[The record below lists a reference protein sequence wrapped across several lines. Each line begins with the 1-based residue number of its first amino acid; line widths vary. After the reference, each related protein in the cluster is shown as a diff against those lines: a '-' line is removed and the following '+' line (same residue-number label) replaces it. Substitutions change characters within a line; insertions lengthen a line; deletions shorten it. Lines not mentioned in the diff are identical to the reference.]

1 MSKYI
6 VGLTGGI
13 GSGKT
18 TVADEFARL
27 GITLVDADVIARD
40 IVKPES
46 DCLKAIV
53 KQFGQQMLLPDQTL
67 DRGALRAAIFSD
79 PDKKQWLNALMHP
92 AIREQILKELGEAES
107 DYCFLVAPLLFE
119 NQLEKYVHN
128 SVVVD
133 VPEQVQISRTASR
146 DNVSTEQ
153 VKNIIKAQINRTDR
167 LAKAD
172 VVINNDLP
180 WAEVKPQIE
189 QLHAKYMALSK
200 KKT

>member
-1 MSKYI
+1 M
-6 VGLTGGI
+6 TGGI

-18 TVADEFARL
+18 TVADEFSRL

-40 IVKPES
+40 VVKPGT

-53 KQFGQQMLLPDQTL
+53 KQFGEQMLLPDQTL
-67 DRGALRAAIFSD
+67 DRVQLRTAIFSD

-92 AIREQILKELGEAES
+92 AIREQMLKQLEEAES
-107 DYCFLVAPLLFE
+107 AYCFLVAPLLFE
-119 NQLEKYVHN
+119 NQLEKYVHS

-133 VPEQVQISRTASR
+133 VPEQVQVSRTTSR
-146 DNVSTEQ
+146 DDVSTEQ
-153 VKNIIKAQINRTDR
+153 VKNIIKAQISRSDR

-172 VVINNDLP
+172 VVINNDMP
-180 WAEVKPQIE
+180 WAEVKPKIE

>member
-1 MSKYI
+1 LSKYI

-40 IVKPES
+40 VVKPGS
-46 DCLKAIV
+46 NCLNAIV
-53 KQFGQQMLLPDQTL
+53 KQFGEQMLLPDQTL
-67 DRGALRAAIFSD
+67 DRAQLRTAIFSD
-79 PDKKQWLNALMHP
+79 ADKKRWLNALMHP
-92 AIREQILKELGEAES
+92 AIREQMLKELSEAES

-119 NQLEKYVHN
+119 NQLEQYVHS

-133 VPEQVQISRTASR
+133 VPEQVQVSRTTSR
-146 DNVSTEQ
+146 DDVSTEQ
-153 VKNIIKAQINRTDR
+153 VKNIIKAQISRADR

-172 VVINNDLP
+172 VVINNNLP